1 MFGINKKVETDPK
14 KALENADKTLNKGVS
29 GFLTKTFMGKD
40 FTDKMNAGLAQ
51 ANNAINMADASNN
64 LAMTGVLL
72 DDRAIIQGA
81 EMHIV
86 YDNASLE
93 QRSKE
98 CDHGIHAFYATRER
112 VMPGH
117 CPANIRI
124 KELTLDRSHVTF
136 IEQFVHPKNQ
146 RCVIHY

>member
-64 LAMTGVLL
+64 LAMTGVP
-72 DDRAIIQGA
+72 ATA
-81 EMHIV
+81 EVKSISDTGTLINYNPVVRMTLQV
-86 YDNASLE
+86 VPQFGVPFE
-93 QRSKE
+93 TVTETMVSK
-98 CDHGIHAFYATRER
+98 IAVPR
-112 VMPGH
+112 VGDKI
-117 CPANIRI
+117 NI
-124 KELTLDRSHVTF
+124 KYNPSNLSQVLVL
-136 IEQFVHPKNQ
+136 
-146 RCVIHY
+146 